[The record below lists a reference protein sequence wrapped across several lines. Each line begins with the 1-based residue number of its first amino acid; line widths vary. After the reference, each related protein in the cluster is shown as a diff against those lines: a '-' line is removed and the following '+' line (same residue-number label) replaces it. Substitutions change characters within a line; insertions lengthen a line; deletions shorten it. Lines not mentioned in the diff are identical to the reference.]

1 MAYRHAAI
9 TVVRESERKFLGNWR
24 EKRSEDG
31 GRTDCREEQLQA
43 DEQREKS
50 VRNDQG

>member
-43 DEQREKS
+43 GNKERKA
-50 VRNDQG
+50 